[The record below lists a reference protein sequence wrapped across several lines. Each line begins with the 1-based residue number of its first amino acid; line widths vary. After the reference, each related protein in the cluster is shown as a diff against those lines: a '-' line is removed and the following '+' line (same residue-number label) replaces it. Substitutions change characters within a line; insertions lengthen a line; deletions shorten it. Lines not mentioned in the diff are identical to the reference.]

1 MTPRGADGIA
11 VFGGAFDPP
20 HRTHVRIARAALEQ
34 LPVAELLVVP
44 AGDHPWKTGATAPGP
59 ERLELCRI
67 AFRDVARAQV
77 DDREVVRGGASFTVD
92 TLEQLALAHPGRELW
107 LVIGSDNLPTFHL
120 WRNAERILQLAHLAV
135 FPREGTPVPASGGIR
150 PAHVLAVQPDAVNA
164 TALRERLGR
173 GERCLAEL
181 DPLVEQRVLARHLYG
196 T

>member
-1 MTPRGADGIA
+1 MTQPGANGIA

-20 HRTHVRIARAALEQ
+20 HRTHVRIAHAALQQ

-67 AFRDVARAQV
+67 AFRHLRGVRV

-92 TLEQLALAHPGRELW
+92 TLEQLAHDHRGRQLW
-107 LVIGSDNLPTFHL
+107 LVIGSDNVPTFEK
-120 WRNAERILQLAHLAV
+120 WRNAGRILELAHLAV
-135 FPREGTPVPASGGIR
+135 FPREGWPMAADNPILPAR
-150 PAHVLAVQPDAVNA
+150 VLAVQPDAVNA
-164 TALRERLGR
+164 TALRARLAS
-173 GERCLAEL
+173 GERGIPEL
-181 DPLVEQRVLARHLYG
+181 DPLVEQRVVAQHLYG

>member
-1 MTPRGADGIA
+1 VSVRGASGIA

-34 LPVAELLVVP
+34 LPVDELHVVP

-67 AFRDVARAQV
+67 AFRDVHGARV
-77 DDREVVRGGASFTVD
+77 DDREVARGGASYTVE
-92 TLEQLALAHPGRELW
+92 TLEQLAVEHPGRPLW

-120 WRNAERILQLAHLAV
+120 WRRADRILQLAHLAV
-135 FPREGTPVPASGGIR
+135 FPRAGAAAQAAGTPQPER
-150 PAHVLAVQPDAVNA
+150 VLAVQPDAVNA
-164 TALRERLGR
+164 TAIRMQLAQGGR
-173 GERCLAEL
+173 GLAEL
-181 DPLVEQRVLARHLYG
+181 DPLVEQRVVARRLYG